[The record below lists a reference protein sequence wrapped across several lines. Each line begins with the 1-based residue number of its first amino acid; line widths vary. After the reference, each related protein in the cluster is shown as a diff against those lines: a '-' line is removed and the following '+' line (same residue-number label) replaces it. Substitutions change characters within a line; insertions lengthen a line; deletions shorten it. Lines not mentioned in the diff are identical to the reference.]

1 MYELAS
7 TLAAWGGGHMWDDGG
22 GGDRMWVFGGLMML
36 FWIVLIGVIVW
47 LVVRM
52 QRPAASG
59 LDEARRIA
67 AERLARGE
75 ISGEQYDE
83 LVRRMR

>member
-1 MYELAS
+1 
-7 TLAAWGGGHMWDDGG
+7 MWDDGG
-22 GGDRMWVFGGLMML
+22 DGRMWVFGGLMML

-52 QRPAASG
+52 QRPAAAG
-59 LDEARRIA
+59 LDEALRIA

-75 ISGEQYDE
+75 ISGEQYEE
-83 LVRRMR
+83 LVRRLR